1 MLIHVLESAEVDI
14 RKKLVWFCADSASV
28 NLGRIGGVAAL
39 LKSRDDSPCPWL
51 VVIHCVSHRL
61 ELAMKS
67 AFESFAAK
75 DVLDMLLNIHLIYEH
90 SNKRLRELRAIAEII
105 MIMDETVLKPQ
116 KANGTRWIQHK
127 YRSIKA
133 LIHVITL

>member
-1 MLIHVLESAEVDI
+1 
-14 RKKLVWFCADSASV
+14 
-28 NLGRIGGVAAL
+28 
-39 LKSRDDSPCPWL
+39 
-51 VVIHCVSHRL
+51 
-61 ELAMKS
+61 MKS
-67 AFESFAAK
+67 AFESFAAQ